1 MSDCLTK
8 GFRNQLTRT
17 MESVLTRA
25 VFEIMKI
32 FENSL
37 HNHQMELAQ
46 KGEEIAQLQI
56 KLQKMEIK
64 LVDSECGGDRG
75 AEMRKTQM
83 TELLREPEGT
93 LNVSGQTSDVPEID
107 FVVPADW
114 CTPLGY
120 EAVTKQDEA
129 VCPSVR
135 LRSLHIPLWQLPVEQ
150 EVVNCDV
157 ESYQQTEGIRR
168 SRRGSLLKE
177 RVKHTQDGSS
187 PMRDRG
193 TRRPPVRNDMKKLLQ
208 NIKHEH
214 LTAASLR
221 RGGGNSTGK
230 EKENTLKSK
239 REERKIP
246 ATESKSTEQETVG
259 ESSEKRYS
267 CKFCKR
273 VFDTQF
279 GRSMHIRSH
288 KKCRGCKKEFPYPSI
303 LVRHKP
309 YCEKLKKLL
318 AKEAESTK
326 PPKSQ
331 SCVEEKPAALS
342 KQQVIVQKESTPSA
356 STHNESSLQK
366 NGPAKKHPC
375 VHCNKKFNS
384 HCKMKEHVRVHTGEK
399 PFPCIMC
406 PKKFRINQ
414 SLKLH
419 IMRMHTDQGNS
430 SETNGRLARTVP
442 SGDLISPIEDTS
454 QAVDHNKV
462 ER

>member
-8 GFRNQLTRT
+8 EFRDQLTRT

-37 HNHQMELAQ
+37 HNHQLELAQ

-56 KLQKMEIK
+56 KLQKTEIK
-64 LVDSECGGDRG
+64 LMDSECGGDGG
-75 AEMRKTQM
+75 AEMRETQM
-83 TELLREPEGT
+83 PELLREPEDT

-135 LRSLHIPLWQLPVEQ
+135 LRSLYIPLLHLPVEQ
-150 EVVNCDV
+150 EVGSGDV
-157 ESYQQTEGIRR
+157 ESHQQTKGIRK
-168 SRRGSLLKE
+168 SRRGSSLKE
-177 RVKHTQDGSS
+177 RDKHTQDGGS
-187 PMRDRG
+187 PMLDRG
-193 TRRPPVRNDMKKLLQ
+193 TRRPPVRNEMKKLLQ
-208 NIKHEH
+208 NIKHED
-214 LTAASLR
+214 LTAACLR
-221 RGGGNSTGK
+221 KGWRKSTGK
-230 EKENTLKSK
+230 EKENTLKSTG
-239 REERKIP
+239 
-246 ATESKSTEQETVG
+246 TESKSTEQETVG
-259 ESSEKRYS
+259 KRSEKRYS
-267 CKFCKR
+267 CKFCKK

-279 GRSMHIRSH
+279 GRSVHVRSH
-288 KKCRGCKKEFPYPSI
+288 KKCRGCKKEFPYPSF
-303 LVRHKP
+303 LERHKP

-318 AKEAESTK
+318 VKEAESTK

-342 KQQVIVQKESTPSA
+342 KKHVIVQEESTPSA
-356 STHNESSLQK
+356 STHSESSLQK
-366 NGPAKKHPC
+366 NGPNKKHSC
-375 VHCNKKFNS
+375 VHCNKKFGS
-384 HCKMKEHVRVHTGEK
+384 HCKMKEHMRVHTGEK

-430 SETNGRLARTVP
+430 SETNGRLTRTVP
-442 SGDLISPIEDTS
+442 SEDLISPSEDTS
-454 QAVDHNKV
+454 QAVNHNKV
-462 ER
+462 QR